1 MVLVNSFQNSR
12 EFEKFPQGLR
22 PTRVNTRIFIGPAT
36 LRASFVS
43 QGVFPSKNQ
52 LPVNA
57 PKKGCLKQL
66 PVNAPKKGCL
76 KQQSCRK
83 VYHRRNDLST
93 LSRMGRLRLQFSRAF
108 EKFDRASGRPELKN
122 DFDRSRD
129 VTSEKISTGTLL
141 ISNLA
146 ENSKNFH
153 RASGRPVS
161 PATNEKI
168 STGPSADPSEN
179 TNCL

>member
-1 MVLVNSFQNSR
+1 
-12 EFEKFPQGLR
+12 
-22 PTRVNTRIFIGPAT
+22 
-36 LRASFVS
+36 VS
-43 QGVFPSKNQ
+43 QGVFPSKNQLHVNAPKKGCLKQ